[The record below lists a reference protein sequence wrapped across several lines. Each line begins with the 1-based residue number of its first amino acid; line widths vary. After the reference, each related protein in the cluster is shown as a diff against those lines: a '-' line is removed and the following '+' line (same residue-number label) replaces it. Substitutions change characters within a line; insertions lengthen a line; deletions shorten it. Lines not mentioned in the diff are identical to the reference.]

1 MPRFREVIKRYI
13 PKFLHTIVVR
23 GRDILAAPPMEDI
36 ALHDYVFVA
45 DPGTRPRLSL
55 VIPSVSPA
63 TAFGGILTG
72 IEIVLQIGALAGVE
86 IRIIVD
92 HFDGCPE
99 PNVVESCA
107 RRLGLRPTAIEILPR
122 TEWVPRIPVRAG
134 EVFCTF
140 DCWTTFNTLPLLQ
153 EQSRVFGGAPRPYIY
168 IIQEY
173 EPLFYPMSSTHMLAR
188 AAFETDWPCW
198 GVFNSSELYAFFT
211 TQGHRLERSFV
222 FEPKISGSL
231 RPFLNGEAPVK
242 ERRILVYGRPS
253 IPRNCF
259 PAVTKGLACWAER
272 HPEFAGW
279 TVVSAGLRHAP
290 ITFAPGRAMNSL
302 GKLALEDYAML
313 LRGSAVG
320 LSLMASPHPSYPPLE
335 MAHFGIR
342 TVTNRYANKDLS
354 DSHANILS
362 IRDVSP
368 ATIADGLA
376 RACRAFEADPGAAW
390 RAPSY
395 RPSFLEAGS
404 FGFLDELAHA
414 LNDEVCNSKQVAT
427 QSSAQAMSASVS
439 RM

>member
-1 MPRFREVIKRYI
+1 M
-13 PKFLHTIVVR
+13 
-23 GRDILAAPPMEDI
+23 
-36 ALHDYVFVA
+36 
-45 DPGTRPRLSL
+45 
-55 VIPSVSPA
+55 
-63 TAFGGILTG
+63 
-72 IEIVLQIGALAGVE
+72 
-86 IRIIVD
+86 
-92 HFDGCPE
+92 
-99 PNVVESCA
+99 
-107 RRLGLRPTAIEILPR
+107 
-122 TEWVPRIPVRAG
+122 RAG

-342 TVTNRYANKDLS
+342 TGDQPVCQQGSLRQPRQHFVDPRRQS
-354 DSHANILS
+354 
-362 IRDVSP
+362 RDDRRRSCP
-368 ATIADGLA
+368 GLPRFRGRSGRGLA
-376 RACRAFEADPGAAW
+376 RAQLSPVLPRGGIF
-390 RAPSY
+390 R
-395 RPSFLEAGS
+395 
-404 FGFLDELAHA
+404 
-414 LNDEVCNSKQVAT
+414 
-427 QSSAQAMSASVS
+427 VS
-439 RM
+439 R